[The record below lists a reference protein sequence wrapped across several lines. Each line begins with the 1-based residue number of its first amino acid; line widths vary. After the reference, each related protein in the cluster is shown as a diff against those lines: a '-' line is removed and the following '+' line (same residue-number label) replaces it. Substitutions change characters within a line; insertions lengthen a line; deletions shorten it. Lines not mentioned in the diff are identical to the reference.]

1 MLIPEEKLIKV
12 SILAAILLLALI
24 GYFIYVFVKQ
34 HRNIS
39 RWQEA
44 RIVAEIEILEQERA
58 RIALDL
64 HDDIGVSLSAI
75 KMQVAF
81 LEPITEEEQVQ
92 KKKAIRE
99 MDETIQRFREIAY
112 NLLPNTLVRKGFN
125 AAVVEFIDKMDS
137 QAIQINFN
145 TLQFKLSPK
154 DEINL
159 FRVIQ
164 EIIHNTIKHSRAT
177 VLDIGIKNESNELF
191 VTTQDNGIGFE
202 YDETNMHLNGI
213 GLLSIQSRVAILN
226 GKLTVNT
233 SIGKGAA
240 FIIEIPLNNGYN
252 SKK

>member
-1 MLIPEEKLIKV
+1 MLITQEKLIQV
-12 SILAAILLLALI
+12 MIIAAILLLSLI
-24 GYFIYVFVKQ
+24 GYFITIFIKQ

-39 RWQEA
+39 KWQEA
-44 RIVAEIEILEQERA
+44 RIAAEIEILEQERA

-75 KMQVAF
+75 KMKVAF
-81 LEPITEEEQVQ
+81 LEPIIEAEQLQ
-92 KKKAIRE
+92 KKKAIHE
-99 MDETIQRFREIAY
+99 MDETIQHFREIAY

-145 TLQFKLSPK
+145 TLNFKLSSK

-164 EIIHNTIKHSRAT
+164 EIIHNTIKHSSAT
-177 VLDIGIKNESNELF
+177 ILDIDIKIESNEL
-191 VTTQDNGIGFE
+191 VINTKDNGIGFE
-202 YDETNMHLNGI
+202 YDDTNMHLNGI
-213 GLLSIQSRVAILN
+213 GLLSIQSRIAILN
-226 GKLTVNT
+226 GKLTVIT
-233 SIGKGAA
+233 SIGKGVA
-240 FIIEIPLNNGYN
+240 FIIEISLNNENN